1 MTSSTD
7 QLGRTLQFESVPIR
21 IVSLV
26 PSQTEL
32 LFDLGL
38 QERVVGI
45 TKFCIHPEQWYRS
58 KQRIGGTKQLD
69 IQKIRE
75 LNPDLIIGNKEEN
88 EMEQIQLLM
97 KDYPVWMSDIADL
110 NDAINMIKSI
120 GDLVQKN
127 EMAENII
134 SQISRNF
141 ELLLGKI
148 TKNQTRVAY
157 LIWKKPWMAAGNKTF
172 IHSMLKF
179 CGFENVFQN
188 KARYPETNPE
198 ELNEMKPE
206 VVLLSSEPYPFNE
219 NDANELLDSIQE
231 SKILVVDGEAFSWYG
246 SRLIHSPEY
255 FRKLLLRIDSPS

>member
-1 MTSSTD
+1 
-7 QLGRTLQFESVPIR
+7 
-21 IVSLV
+21 
-26 PSQTEL
+26 
-32 LFDLGL
+32 
-38 QERVVGI
+38 
-45 TKFCIHPEQWYRS
+45 
-58 KQRIGGTKQLD
+58 
-69 IQKIRE
+69 
-75 LNPDLIIGNKEEN
+75 LIIGNKEEN